1 MSALR
6 RVHLTTA
13 RESYDETDLD
23 GYHAGR
29 VQLGPRFGAVDTG
42 ASVYVLPP
50 GQAVCPYHYEYGE
63 EEWLVVL
70 EGAATV
76 RHPGGTDV
84 LGPMEATCFVKGA
97 AGAHQVRN
105 DTDATVRVLM
115 LSTVVTPTATAYP
128 DSGKVGV
135 YTGDRAEDLVVR
147 RSAVVDYYDGEG
159 PPGAT
164 G

>member
-1 MSALR
+1 MSGLR

-13 RESYDETDLD
+13 PEEYDPVDPE
-23 GYHAGR
+23 GYRGGR
-29 VQLGPRFGAVDTG
+29 VKLGPLFGAVDTG

-70 EGAATV
+70 EGEVTV
-76 RHPGGTDV
+76 RHPGGTEV
-84 LGPMEATCFVKGA
+84 LQPFEATCFVKGP

-105 DTDATVRVLM
+105 DGDAPVRVLM
-115 LSTVVTPTATAYP
+115 VSTVVTPTASAYP

-135 YTGDRAEDLVVR
+135 YTGDPAEDLLVR
-147 RSAVVDYYDGEG
+147 RSAAVDYYDGEV
-159 PPGAT
+159 PPRT
-164 G
+164 GG